1 MLQKARLGLS
11 HGTSQSEARVL
22 LIDLWALNL
31 VGRIAGM
38 QSLEARSCLG
48 FILKNNLWL
57 YRLAQLQVMPFL
69 YDLNMLI

>member
-11 HGTSQSEARVL
+11 HATSQSEARVL

-69 YDLNMLI
+69 YDLNVLI